1 MEVSSW
7 DNHRTQWWIFQLAIF
22 SKTRSLKS
30 PGLLLT
36 GLLLK
41 VAILA
46 KKNLKTSKKISKKN
60 IEENPKKTTKE
71 RIHTF
76 QKEFT
81 KTAINHKQNG
91 TNSPPKKNKQL

>member
-46 KKNLKTSKKISKKN
+46 KKKILKHLKNSQKKIL
-60 IEENPKKTTKE
+60 KKTQKKQLKKE
-71 RIHTF
+71 STHSKR
-76 QKEFT
+76 
-81 KTAINHKQNG
+81 
-91 TNSPPKKNKQL
+91 NSPRPQ